1 MLDLAEHVRHVAMEA
16 GADLVGF
23 APISRF
29 DGAPPELH
37 PRTIFPQA
45 HSVIAIAV
53 RQLRGALK
61 AAEEGT
67 YWQAYNCDSYWYLN
81 EIIAPRIL
89 RRIVLFLEER
99 GCTSVPVHNPF
110 HPHTG
115 RQTRADQPK
124 GPDGV
129 VSLRVVGVAAG
140 LGELGHSK
148 VLLTPQFGPRQRV
161 FAVLTDAELTP
172 TPLFRGKICDGCLS
186 CVKACQACAIGPK
199 RDVTLTIDGREFAHA
214 PFDAK
219 ACGRVHRGDDPRFS
233 PFWNG
238 TEKEGEAPSYSRF
251 LLDRFRHLSIC
262 VGRGCLRACL
272 DHLEKTGRIE
282 SYFKTPLIE
291 RERWTLDEP
300 PPKPAAGGDH
310 A

>member
-1 MLDLAEHVRHVAMEA
+1 MLELAEQVRRIAVEA

-29 DGAPPELH
+29 AGAPPELH
-37 PRTIFPQA
+37 PHTIFPQA
-45 HSVIAIAV
+45 RSAIAV
-53 RQLRGALK
+53 AVRQPRGALK

-81 EIIAPRIL
+81 EIVGPKIL
-89 RRIVLFLEER
+89 RSIVLFLEDR
-99 GCTSVPVHNPF
+99 GFTSVPVHNPF

-115 RQTRADQPK
+115 RRIRPEQPA
-124 GPDGV
+124 GPDGM
-129 VSLRVVGVAAG
+129 VSLRVMGVAAG

-161 FAVLTDAELTP
+161 FAVLTDAELEP
-172 TPLFRGKICDGCLS
+172 TPLFQGKICDGCLS
-186 CVKACQACAIGPK
+186 CVRACQARAIGAK
-199 RDVTLTIDGREFAHA
+199 REVRFTIEGREFAHA
-214 PFDAK
+214 TFDPK

-238 TEKEGEAPSYSRF
+238 SEKPGEMPSYSRF

-272 DHLEKTGRIE
+272 DHLEKAGRIRAA
-282 SYFKTPLIE
+282 FKTPLVE
-291 RERWTLDEP
+291 REPWSLDGP
-300 PPKPAAGGDH
+300 PATGSDH